1 MDESKEVGDVMHI
14 DSLRIKCG
22 WFNSSCE
29 RDCGCDNPEQE
40 EKDDETKKG
49 ICQTFS
55 CPIASALYHN
65 EPDDIKILGKDWKSL
80 SDGQWLQV
88 HSKFKRVNL

>member
-22 WFNSSCE
+22 WFNSS
-29 RDCGCDNPEQE
+29 
-40 EKDDETKKG
+40 
-49 ICQTFS
+49 
-55 CPIASALYHN
+55 
-65 EPDDIKILGKDWKSL
+65 L